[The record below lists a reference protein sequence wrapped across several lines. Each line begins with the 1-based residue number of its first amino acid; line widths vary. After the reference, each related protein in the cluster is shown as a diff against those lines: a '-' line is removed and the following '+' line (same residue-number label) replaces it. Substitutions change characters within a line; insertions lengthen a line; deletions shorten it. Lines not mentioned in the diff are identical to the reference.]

1 MPKAPDIKRFT
12 EEELLEAQMPPQEP
26 YSFAYAGELAAH
38 VAGDPSEMSRA
49 EVVGR
54 MLDQARRTKETSETQ
69 DAPRTQPQKAPLDPF
84 VAMQMEAR
92 AEGLRRDRALVKSRG
107 NDVLGGHTGANR
119 VEAMAHGRGWSREIT
134 DRVHGTRERIG
145 SWADGPV
152 ELVEAVPGEW
162 SEPSW
167 SPEGLVFSAPDGGHY
182 SVEWESDVVTYLPPG
197 EYGGPALGGLGRYWE
212 EGVSREEETLM
223 GGLPV
228 DKR

>member
-12 EEELLEAQMPPQEP
+12 EEEILRAQMPPQEP

-38 VAGDPSEMSRA
+38 VAGDPADVSNAEWLGRAIDASR
-49 EVVGR
+49 G
-54 MLDQARRTKETSETQ
+54 TPETQ

-167 SPEGLVFSAPDGGHY
+167 SPERLVFSAPDGGHY
-182 SVEWESDVVTYLPPG
+182 SVDWESDKVTYLPPG
-197 EYGGPALGGLGRYWE
+197 EYGGPALGGLGSYWE
-212 EGVSREEETLM
+212 ALESNMPRRGEW
-223 GGLPV
+223 
-228 DKR
+228 

>member
-1 MPKAPDIKRFT
+1 MAKAPDIKRFT
-12 EEELLEAQMPPQEP
+12 EEELLGAIMPPDVYNP
-26 YSFAYAGELAAH
+26 SSFAQAGELAAH
-38 VAGDPSEMSRA
+38 RARDPAAVSQAERFGHAIDVSR
-49 EVVGR
+49 G
-54 MLDQARRTKETSETQ
+54 TPETQ

-84 VAMQMEAR
+84 VVMQMEAR
-92 AEGLRRDRALVKSRG
+92 AEGLRRDRASVKSRG

-134 DRVHGTRERIG
+134 DRIHGTREKIG

-167 SPEGLVFSAPDGGHY
+167 SPEELVFSAPDGGHY

-212 EGVSREEETLM
+212 ELESAMPTR
-223 GGLPV
+223 GG
-228 DKR
+228 R